1 MIKADVI
8 VKNKDWFK
16 FIKNPTNYL
25 KQRLQKIKKDKFFSK
40 KKNYH
45 LSILLASSKEIR
57 ILNKRFRNKNKSTDV
72 LSFPFYK
79 KKDLKKNL
87 LNLNKVYLGDII
99 INLNKLDKKS
109 GVKVFKKSF
118 DRLWIHSLVHL
129 FGYQHK
135 KYKDFKKMNQ
145 IERKFQK
152 ILS

>member
-1 MIKADVI
+1 MPLSL
-8 VKNKDWFK
+8 KNK
-16 FIKNPTNYL
+16 PM
-25 KQRLQKIKKDKFFSK
+25 
-40 KKNYH
+40 